1 MDTYRTKYFGDF
13 TIDETNKNG
22 YYDMV
27 FKGQKMYISLKD
39 AEVGSSQLCGD
50 YLKKAFGML
59 DKYVEMDETVRRY
72 MIKNLHKIAQIY
84 HYFKN
89 QFDEMRDERLIE
101 AFGTKIFEDLDIKK
115 VVEQMKY
122 PNVQFCIEDDEL
134 NIVLNYWAS
143 EYSPLISITMD
154 KDLNVVGI
162 SHF

>member
-1 MDTYRTKYFGDF
+1 
-13 TIDETNKNG
+13 
-22 YYDMV
+22 
-27 FKGQKMYISLKD
+27 
-39 AEVGSSQLCGD
+39 
-50 YLKKAFGML
+50 ML

-72 MIKNLHKIAQIY
+72 MIENLHKIAQIY

-101 AFGTKIFEDLDIKK
+101 AFGTKTFEDLDIKK

-143 EYSPLISITMD
+143 KYSPLISITMD